1 MGLDRVSSGG
11 DENGERAFDAPVG
24 GRVFRAGEPN
34 GCAVLSGDLVGAEA
48 GFRKQAV
55 AHRIRES
62 ADVSG
67 GLEDLLHGEDGAVES
82 EHVVAFLHG
91 FTPPEVFEV
100 AFEFCAERAVI
111 PAAIESAVEF
121 SSLKNEAAAFAQ
133 RYDFLHAGGIGDV
146 FVSHNDAGWGADGS
160 RRARWEQDAIAVC
173 QLVQK
178 PRNHGAEQATAV

>member
-1 MGLDRVSSGG
+1 M
-11 DENGERAFDAPVG
+11 
-24 GRVFRAGEPN
+24 
-34 GCAVLSGDLVGAEA
+34 
-48 GFRKQAV
+48 
-55 AHRIRES
+55 
-62 ADVSG
+62 
-67 GLEDLLHGEDGAVES
+67 LHGEDGAVES